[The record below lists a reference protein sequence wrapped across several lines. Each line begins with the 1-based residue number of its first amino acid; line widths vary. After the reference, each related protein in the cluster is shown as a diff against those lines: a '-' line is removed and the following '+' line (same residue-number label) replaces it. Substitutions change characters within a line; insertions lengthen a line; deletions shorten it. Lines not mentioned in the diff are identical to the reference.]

1 MPRIVTVSI
10 TTVVDD
16 DVDTG
21 AMADV
26 MFNVAEGPTQEWADA
41 NGWNVEFMRANVTLN
56 VESV

>member
-21 AMADV
+21 ALADF
-26 MFNVAEGPTQEWADA
+26 MFNVAERPTEQWADA
-41 NGWNVEFMRANVTLN
+41 NGWDVELLDADITLN
-56 VESV
+56 VEAV